1 MKRCKC
7 RDTCIGNCMK
17 RRVVISTWKLVGAG
31 WALKT
36 GVIDQPRVSGIPGG
50 ESSGGVYTRIL
61 SNLSFISHTN
71 WNTCGYNGLEI
82 FSFLEDLENRPT
94 NKN

>member
-1 MKRCKC
+1 MPWHLYRQRYEEESSHFYLK
-7 RDTCIGNCMK
+7 
-17 RRVVISTWKLVGAG
+17 VGG
-31 WALKT
+31 GGVGT
-36 GVIDQPRVSGIPGG
+36 EDGVIDQPRVSGIPGG

-71 WNTCGYNGLEI
+71 WNTYGYNGLEV